1 MYMYIQH
8 TELYMYN
15 LLYICSPPHV
25 YFKHKEYIIP
35 LYVLSAC
42 MYILVFVHVH
52 VLTYVQ
58 ASMHLTHA
66 LLAVPTPYMR
76 D

>member
-1 MYMYIQH
+1 MYISSTRNISFH
-8 TELYMYN
+8 FMY
-15 LLYICSPPHV
+15 SV
-25 YFKHKEYIIP
+25 
-35 LYVLSAC
+35 SAC